1 MDSATVTAFS
11 NLYPDINPTQGISL
25 TRAERAAI
33 TVAVSIL
40 SFGFVMGDLIIGG
53 IGLALVLFS
62 YIFPGQK
69 IARRVR
75 REARE
80 RFPAEDWAEFHALRR
95 TNVGLYIN
103 IFWLAIIALNISA
116 YWYFINIFGD
126 PVAYGAAALSAFLV
140 WFLPGMNPMWART
153 KPEETPNP
161 VA

>member
-11 NLYPDINPTQGISL
+11 NLYPDINPTQGIPL
-25 TRAERAAI
+25 TRAERVAI

-62 YIFPGQK
+62 CIFPGQK

-80 RFPAEDWAEFHALRR
+80 RFPTEDWAEFHALRR
-95 TNVGLYIN
+95 TNISLYIN

-126 PVAYGAAALSAFLV
+126 LVAYGAAALSAFLV
-140 WFLPGMNPMWART
+140 WFMPGMNPMWARQ
-153 KPEETPNP
+153 KPEEMSNP